1 MTFTAAY
8 VLMSQA
14 ATVVITLI
22 SAGVTFY
29 MDSIAG
35 AWKLLIVTGAGTGG
49 VLLLRWYWWR
59 VNASSFV
66 VSVALQAI

>member
-1 MTFTAAY
+1 
-8 VLMSQA
+8 MSQA

-35 AWKLLIVTGAGTGG
+35 AWKLLIVTGG
-49 VLLLRWYWWR
+49 VLLLRWYWWH
-59 VNASSFV
+59 VNAAQHS
-66 VSVALQAI
+66 

>member
-35 AWKLLIVTGAGTGG
+35 AWKLLIVTGG
-49 VLLLRWYWWR
+49 VLLLRWYWWH
-59 VNASSFV
+59 VNAAQHS
-66 VSVALQAI
+66 